1 MQGLSQ
7 DEMLRYQRHLSLPGF
22 GPDAQSKLKQS
33 GVLVIG
39 AGGLGCPVLLYLAAA
54 GVGRI
59 GIIDGDTVDLSNLQR
74 QVLYTADDIGRS
86 KAAVAAEKLRE
97 QNPNVDCI
105 AYEERLSVDN
115 AMERITAYDL
125 VIDGSDNFPT
135 RYLVNDACVLA
146 GKPLVHGA
154 IQTFSGQVSVFNFQ
168 GGPTYRCLFP
178 EPPNPEDAP
187 SCAEVGVVGVLPGLV
202 GLYQATEA
210 LKLLAEIGE
219 PLS

>member
-86 KAAVAAEKLRE
+86 KAAVAAEK
-97 QNPNVDCI
+97 
-105 AYEERLSVDN
+105 
-115 AMERITAYDL
+115 TK
-125 VIDGSDNFPT
+125 
-135 RYLVNDACVLA
+135 LA
-146 GKPLVHGA
+146 
-154 IQTFSGQVSVFNFQ
+154 
-168 GGPTYRCLFP
+168 
-178 EPPNPEDAP
+178 
-187 SCAEVGVVGVLPGLV
+187 AEVDKLKYQVTHLKKTLDEMEKGGAAAPATSAQPAAVGVPV
-202 GLYQATEA
+202 GHTSFSW
-210 LKLLAEIGE
+210 GV
-219 PLS
+219 